1 MNRVKEFRER
11 RGFAAEALA
20 ERVGVSERF
29 LRALEADSSVASV
42 EIGFKLAVALEA
54 PFAELF
60 GLEDAPGAE
69 GVFGRVETPS
79 KPKLTEVWE
88 VCDDATAGGEFVGR
102 VETAIGGDA
111 TAGGEFVGRVETA
124 IGGDAALD
132 GEFVGRVETAIG
144 GDAAVGGEEADCV
157 EVAACEDAAPD

>member
-88 VCDDATAGGEFVGR
+88 GCDDATAG
-102 VETAIGGDA
+102 
-111 TAGGEFVGRVETA
+111 
-124 IGGDAALD
+124 

-157 EVAACEDAAPD
+157 EVAACEDAAPDDGAVDCVEVAACEDAAPDDGAVDCV